1 MRVILAVWAASFRE
15 VFAKRRAFYIDVSI
29 MIINDLTWIVLWTF
43 LFNNTGSI
51 RGWNIDRIYVL
62 FSVIAVSFGISFGLF
77 RNTRRISE
85 IVNDGSLDA
94 ALTLPVDTLTYLLV
108 RRVSAPVVGDI
119 VFGLGLFFIAVRPSP
134 VEALIFFAV
143 SILGAIVMGS
153 FLVLLGSLTLHFGGK
168 GEQSDLGFEAIN
180 IFSFYPIDMFG
191 GPTKVMLFTVLPGA
205 FVTAVPAELIEHFT
219 VSSLGLLLFAT
230 VFFAITARVT
240 FTTGLKKYRS
250 GSRWTTA

>member
-1 MRVILAVWAASFRE
+1 MGVIFSIWRAAFRE

-29 MIINDLTWIVLWTF
+29 MLINDLTWIVLWTF

-51 RGWNIDRIYVL
+51 RGWDIDRVYVL
-62 FSVIAVSFGISFGLF
+62 FSVIALSFGISFGLF
-77 RNTRRISE
+77 RNTRRIAE
-85 IVNDGSLDA
+85 IINDGSLDA

-119 VFGLGLFFIAVRPSP
+119 VFGLGLFFIAVRPTL
-134 VEALIFFAV
+134 VETLLFFAV

-153 FLVLLGSLTLHFGGK
+153 FLVLLGSLTLHFGGR

-191 GPTKVMLFTVLPGA
+191 GPTKVMLFTVLPAA
-205 FVTAVPAELIEHFT
+205 FVTAIPAEIIEHFT
-219 VSSLGLLLFAT
+219 LASLGWLLLATVVFAT
-230 VFFAITARVT
+230 AARVT
-240 FTTGLKKYRS
+240 FTTGLRKYRS

>member
-1 MRVILAVWAASFRE
+1 MRVIFSVWAASFRE

-51 RGWNIDRIYVL
+51 RGWDIDRIYIL

-119 VFGLGLFFIAVRPSP
+119 VFGLGLFFIVVQPTLVQS
-134 VEALIFFAV
+134 LIFIVV
-143 SILGAIVMGS
+143 SILGAMVMAS

-168 GEQSDLGFEAIN
+168 GEQADLGFEAIN

-219 VSSLGLLLFAT
+219 LVSIGWLLLAAAVFAT
-230 VFFAITARVT
+230 AARVT
-240 FTTGLKKYRS
+240 FTTGLRKYRS